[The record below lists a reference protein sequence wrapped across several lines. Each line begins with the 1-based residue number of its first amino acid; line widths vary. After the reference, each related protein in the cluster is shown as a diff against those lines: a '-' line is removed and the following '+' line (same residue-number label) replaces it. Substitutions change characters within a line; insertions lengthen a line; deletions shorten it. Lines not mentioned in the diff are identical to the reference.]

1 MTGMFA
7 AMCLILL
14 ARLLLVA
21 AGHAFALFFKIV
33 KTGKMIRQ
41 LFRKKVRDLNAMFN
55 GHYIDVKAFYAWQF
69 NSLPC
74 VQFIGEL
81 DTSKA
86 FNHISAIH
94 AVSIVNI
101 YQHSWYN
108 HAEQTMQFNN
118 TIFVLSHDRMIELAN
133 DYCMILFAPHQYAWA
148 RQMINEMSDFRMVPQ
163 GTVRVM
169 GFAREPA
176 AN

>member
-1 MTGMFA
+1 MFW
-7 AMCLILL
+7 
-14 ARLLLVA
+14 R
-21 AGHAFALFFKIV
+21 F
-33 KTGKMIRQ
+33 
-41 LFRKKVRDLNAMFN
+41 FRKRVTDMNAMFN

-69 NSLPC
+69 NRLPC
-74 VQFIGEL
+74 IQFIGEL
-81 DTSKA
+81 DVSKA

-108 HAEQTMQFNN
+108 HAEQKMQFNN
-118 TIFVLSHDRMIELAN
+118 TIFVLTNDRMIELAN
-133 DYCMILFAPHQYAWA
+133 DYCVILFAPHQYAWA
-148 RQMINEMSDFRMVPQ
+148 KQMINEMTDFRTVPH